1 MENHEQHAKDLFE
14 KFYGHCW
21 QKHTTTK
28 RYKIEGM
35 SKSAAIWCAKVT
47 VDEVIKNI
55 DAGMT
60 YHPESKALPINKEY
74 WLRVLAS
81 LNAL

>member
-1 MENHEQHAKDLFE
+1 MENYEQHAKDLFE

-21 QKHTTTK
+21 QKHTT
-28 RYKIEGM
+28 KIEGM

-47 VDEVIKNI
+47 VDEIIKNI
-55 DAGMT
+55 DAGII

-74 WLRVLAS
+74 WLQVRAS
-81 LNAL
+81 LSVL